1 MTTTASSS
9 SNLPDKD
16 QIRVHIRRD
25 GSIERQR
32 FNGRVWRQLCKYD
45 GGEECQAFVAYRSL
59 CVGHYHQTSGITVNE
74 SKRRQLIQQ
83 SAAAA
88 ASSKAT
94 TTTTTTTTATA
105 TMIPSKLRYS
115 IETPL
120 SLGLKIP
127 PVQSILPNTSTTNI
141 DESAATS
148 DSNQACSSASSL
160 DSHLDDY
167 VLSQKPISITGSR
180 LTDEQMDR
188 LDQFLQRFNVH
199 YSDEIDEKT
208 THLITDDTTI
218 PFVCALSSKVV
229 HALARHLTVLSI
241 RWIDECLRC
250 DKLLLDELSLQ
261 FEIRGD
267 LTCSTMYHGGM
278 QRSRLITRRHSLFSK
293 HIFMLKCSGVQ
304 NLMDNQELRT
314 LITLCGGHTCSSLRT
329 DQVTR
334 WTAQGKMIVVL
345 CEQTYVQERQDKYW
359 KCVELGIRF
368 CSPEFIIESIAQ
380 YQVQDYAI
388 YEEEPQQDDEV
399 NDEE

>member
-88 ASSKAT
+88 ASSKA